1 MIRDGIKE
9 GSKQNPQK
17 IFITISGEKI
27 TYEQFDCFV
36 YCIELLIKSQ
46 KIFPKIVKIKCLDK
60 KILLSSIVACNRV
73 NSVPVVFP
81 PDDKIVKFLDYDK
94 IVSTDFEIG
103 STLGGSEFFD
113 TTFLVYALNVIIS
126 FILISLFNVQEQI
139 EDPFDQDGMDDI
151 KLENYEL
158 DY

>member
-27 TYEQFDCFV
+27 TYKQFDCFV

-46 KIFPKIVKIKCLDK
+46 KIFPKRVKIKCLDK
-60 KILLSSIVACNRV
+60 KMLLASIVACYRV

-81 PDDKIVKFLDYDK
+81 PDDKIV
-94 IVSTDFEIG
+94 
-103 STLGGSEFFD
+103 
-113 TTFLVYALNVIIS
+113 
-126 FILISLFNVQEQI
+126 
-139 EDPFDQDGMDDI
+139 
-151 KLENYEL
+151 
-158 DY
+158 